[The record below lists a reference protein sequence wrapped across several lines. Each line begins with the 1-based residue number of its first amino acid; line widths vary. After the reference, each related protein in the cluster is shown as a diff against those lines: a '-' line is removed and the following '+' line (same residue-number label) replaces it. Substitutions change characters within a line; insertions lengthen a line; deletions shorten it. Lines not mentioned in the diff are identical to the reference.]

1 MATKRKKGEMFTHK
15 NSITYSM
22 ERRAAKVESK
32 RRIVELA
39 NGPLFYIFGY
49 NLTNK
54 ETNHDS
60 I

>member
-39 NGPLFYIFGY
+39 NGPLFYVFGY

-54 ETNHDS
+54 ETNYDS

>member
-1 MATKRKKGEMFTHK
+1 MAKKRKKTEMFTHK
-15 NSITYSM
+15 NSITYSL
-22 ERRAAKVESK
+22 ERRANKVESK

-39 NGPLFYIFGY
+39 NGPLFYVFGY
-49 NLTNK
+49 NLTSK